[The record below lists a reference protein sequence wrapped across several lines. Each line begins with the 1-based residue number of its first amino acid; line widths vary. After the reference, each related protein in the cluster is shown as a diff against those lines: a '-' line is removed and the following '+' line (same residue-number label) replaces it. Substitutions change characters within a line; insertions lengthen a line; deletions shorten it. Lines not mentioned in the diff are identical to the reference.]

1 MAVLQAE
8 ATLTDRYQTTV
19 PASVRQALNLQK
31 HDKLIYLLEED
42 GKVILKRGVP
52 EKEEDPVLGQFLEF
66 LARDVAAGNAL
77 PLTAELQSRIN
88 DLIGGMKVDLDEPL
102 PPDDE

>member
-1 MAVLQAE
+1 MAVLKAE
-8 ATLTDRYQTTV
+8 ATLTNRYQTTV

-42 GKVILKRGVP
+42 GRVTLKRGVR
-52 EKEEDPVLGQFLEF
+52 EKEEDPALSQFLEL
-66 LARDVAAGNAL
+66 LARDVASGNGL

-102 PPDDE
+102 SQDDE